1 MKKISFFRRSSHLW
15 KDWWNIR
22 KERFFILIYKKYQSI
37 REFAADLPA
46 THSVFDLVTVKN
58 RTYGMKVIST
68 VKKRGCPFELSWKG
82 ICKSQ
87 GITCLYQHKYRI
99 IDTGNSFVLC
109 MRMGNRGMFQV
120 MWKQTGTGCIPDK
133 FLKGN
138 PEILA
143 ADVTSTLYLSRR
155 NGEIQ
160 FFWNWIPPDL
170 WHDPAREVSVSMR
183 KGK

>member
-68 VKKRGCPFELSWKG
+68 VKKTRLSFWVILKRHLQIPGHYVPLSAQIQNHWHWKFF
-82 ICKSQ
+82 
-87 GITCLYQHKYRI
+87 R
-99 IDTGNSFVLC
+99 
-109 MRMGNRGMFQV
+109 V
-120 MWKQTGTGCIPDK
+120 MY
-133 FLKGN
+133 
-138 PEILA
+138 
-143 ADVTSTLYLSRR
+143 ADGQSRYVS
-155 NGEIQ
+155 G
-160 FFWNWIPPDL
+160 DVKTD
-170 WHDPAREVSVSMR
+170 WHWLHTR
-183 KGK
+183 

>member
-68 VKKRGCPFELSWKG
+68 VKKTRLSDVYKRQIYLLRYSMFTETVKSSHFRLIVTAF
-82 ICKSQ
+82 ICIC
-87 GITCLYQHKYRI
+87 GFR
-99 IDTGNSFVLC
+99 
-109 MRMGNRGMFQV
+109 
-120 MWKQTGTGCIPDK
+120 
-133 FLKGN
+133 
-138 PEILA
+138 
-143 ADVTSTLYLSRR
+143 LYLTLLLQS
-155 NGEIQ
+155 
-160 FFWNWIPPDL
+160 FFHSL
-170 WHDPAREVSVSMR
+170 M
-183 KGK
+183 